1 MTITEKLLKMKQSI
15 NRLKVTEPISFDQNT
30 ETRQV
35 KYDGEDVGTILID
48 KITKR
53 KKFRSKAINIDGLHR
68 LAEWVEDKQL
78 SKRIQVHTIRTKP
91 SPIFNLFLKIVN
103 VNDKRLEEFAA
114 FIYRNEQIENLPF

>member
-1 MTITEKLLKMKQSI
+1 MKQSS

-78 SKRIQVHTIRTKP
+78 SKRIQVHAIRTKP